1 MVNHFKGI
9 KALTFDV
16 FGTVV
21 DWRGSII
28 AECKS
33 WEKTRLLNVN
43 WEKFADEWRSEYG
56 PSMNLVRNG
65 EIPWTKL
72 DDLHMSSLIKL
83 LKRHKITNLS
93 STEIEYL
100 NKIWH
105 RLNPWPDTL
114 IGLSKL
120 KTKFTIATL
129 SNGNVSLLTNMAKW
143 GNLPWDCILSAELS
157 EHYKK
162 DPEAYLKAAE
172 LLSLERH
179 EIMMVAAH
187 KDDLSAANHL
197 GMKTCFVPRPL
208 EHGANKKIDSSPENW
223 IDICASDFIDLA
235 SQLGCH

>member
-1 MVNHFKGI
+1 MVNHFRDI

-28 AECKS
+28 SECKS
-33 WEKTRLLNVN
+33 WDKTRHLQVN
-43 WEKFADEWRSEYG
+43 WEEFADEWRSEYG

-72 DDLHMSSLIKL
+72 DDLHMSSLLKL
-83 LKRHKITNLS
+83 LQKYEITNLNKS
-93 STEIEYL
+93 EIEHF

-105 RLNPWPDTL
+105 RLNPWPDAIT
-114 IGLSKL
+114 GLSKL
-120 KTKFTIATL
+120 KKKFTIATL
-129 SNGNVSLLTNMAKW
+129 SNGNVSLLTNLAKW
-143 GNLPWDCILSAELS
+143 GKLPWDCILSAELS
-157 EHYKK
+157 GHYKK

-208 EHGANKKIDSSPENW
+208 EHGSNKKIDSSPENW